1 MGYDWI
7 DDFLLRKRS
16 VTKDFQPVWNW
27 VRYHIGGKMF
37 AALCLD
43 NNHQPYYI
51 NLKVDPQK
59 EKFFGISMKILFQV
73 IIQIRETGFL

>member
-1 MGYDWI
+1 MGYDWN

-51 NLKVDPQK
+51 NLKV
-59 EKFFGISMKILFQV
+59 
-73 IIQIRETGFL
+73 